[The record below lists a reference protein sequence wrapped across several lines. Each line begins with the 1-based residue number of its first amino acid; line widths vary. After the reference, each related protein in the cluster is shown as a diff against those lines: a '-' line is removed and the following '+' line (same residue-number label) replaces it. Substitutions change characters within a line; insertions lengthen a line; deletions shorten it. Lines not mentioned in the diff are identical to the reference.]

1 MYRYMHGFKAMVTGS
16 TSNKTLAAAKV
27 PVYCGDGKNAC
38 VTGAKQ
44 MLVFHRQSF
53 PISIMFP

>member
-1 MYRYMHGFKAMVTGS
+1 MQGFKCNVTDS
-16 TSNKTLAAAKV
+16 TSNKTLAAAKP
-27 PVYCGDGKNAC
+27 PVYCGDGKNEC

-44 MLVFHRQSF
+44 MMAWHRQSF